1 MWTHQAETPTTSQD
15 RVSGRLI
22 GLLYLTLAIFGA
34 GAFFTFTEQI
44 HVPGDA
50 VVTIRNIMDRP
61 MTFRLTLVAWLI
73 TLVVDLVVGF
83 LLFRALRPV
92 APHLS
97 LATAWFRTAYVAVHT
112 AALFGLFGVL
122 RLMNNG
128 DLSAQPEL
136 AMALIGIHL
145 DGFMIALVLFGAHLV
160 ILGWIIMISGAV
172 PRLIGG
178 LLTLAG
184 LAYILDTVALA
195 LLPETALVS
204 QWIDIGVMVF
214 ATLGELSFVVWLLAF
229 GIRQPHQRGGTFN
242 G

>member
-1 MWTHQAETPTTSQD
+1 MTMWTHPAETPAASQD
-15 RVSGRLI
+15 HISGRLI
-22 GLLYLTLAIFGA
+22 GLLYLTIAVFGA
-34 GAFFTFTEQI
+34 GAFFTFTEQL
-44 HVPGDA
+44 HVTGDA

-61 MTFRLTLVAWLI
+61 MTFRI
-73 TLVVDLVVGF
+73 TLAAWIVTLIVDLMVGF

-122 RLMNNG
+122 RMMSNG
-128 DLSAQPEL
+128 DLSAQPQL
-136 AMALIGIHL
+136 AMAMIGIHL

-160 ILGWIIMISGAV
+160 MLGWIIMTSGAV

-184 LAYILDTVALA
+184 LAYILDTFALA
-195 LLPETALVS
+195 LLPETAPAS

-214 ATLGELSFVVWLLAF
+214 ATLGELSFVFWLLAF
-229 GIRQPHQRGGTFN
+229 GIRQPSVGE
-242 G
+242 